1 MADIAQTEDTNHPLA
16 LIDHRQSADLQL
28 LHVLH
33 GLGEVVVI
41 TAAMDAWCHHITRR
55 RAVGI
60 EVVLRQTFADDV
72 SVGHHTDETVV
83 LSDWNSADI
92 VLAHQ
97 FCQFGDRSI
106 WANPVDAVVHRVFDF
121 HGGPPRARCMMK
133 CTIGPPPSTSI
144 YNFGALWKKGRIRL
158 WRSAGAIIESR
169 CGCLLSPCCEP
180 YPTSKEF
187 LDSVAGPSA
196 CRSGV
201 RLRLTSM
208 HNSAWLRMR
217 GGQSCDG

>member
-55 RAVGI
+55 HAVGI

-72 SVGHHTDETVV
+72 SVSHHTDETVV
-83 LSDWNSADI
+83 LSDWNSTDI

-97 FCQFGDRSI
+97 FCQFGDRRVRECL
-106 WANPVDAVVHRVFDF
+106 AEGPVRPQLAS
-121 HGGPPRARCMMK
+121 PRPA
-133 CTIGPPPSTSI
+133 
-144 YNFGALWKKGRIRL
+144 A
-158 WRSAGAIIESR
+158 
-169 CGCLLSPCCEP
+169 
-180 YPTSKEF
+180 PT
-187 LDSVAGPSA
+187 V
-196 CRSGV
+196 
-201 RLRLTSM
+201 LR
-208 HNSAWLRMR
+208 AKPAF
-217 GGQSCDG
+217 